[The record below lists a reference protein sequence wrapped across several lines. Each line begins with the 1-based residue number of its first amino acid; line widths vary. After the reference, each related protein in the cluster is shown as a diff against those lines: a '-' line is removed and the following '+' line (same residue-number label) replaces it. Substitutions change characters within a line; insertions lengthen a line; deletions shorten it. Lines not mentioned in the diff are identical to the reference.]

1 MIKFYAVLFFM
12 MVFVCP
18 MAYASILDSGVPLP
32 KEYTKELVASFIGQK
47 ADVFY
52 VNGESNDRI
61 VVNIIGVLYDRYDK
75 DGFVLLGITE
85 CRNRIVI
92 PIEKIYLIEE
102 RKWKKENQRK

>member
-1 MIKFYAVLFFM
+1 MKKLFKIFLIVLCFSTL
-12 MVFVCP
+12 VLCNRT
-18 MAYASILDSGVPLP
+18 YASILDSGVPLP
-32 KEYTKELVASFIGQK
+32 KEYTKEMVASFIGVK

-52 VNGESNDRI
+52 VNGKSNDRI
-61 VVNIIGVLYDRYDK
+61 VVNIIGVLYDRYDR

-102 RKWKKENQRK
+102 RK